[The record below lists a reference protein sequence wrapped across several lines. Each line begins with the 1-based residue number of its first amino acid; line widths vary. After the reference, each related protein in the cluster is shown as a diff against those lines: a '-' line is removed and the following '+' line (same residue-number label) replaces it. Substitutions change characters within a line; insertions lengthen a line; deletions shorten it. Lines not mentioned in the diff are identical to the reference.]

1 MNAINRILPMPRHHG
16 SPCPRLL
23 AKAAALRDD
32 AAETAWKLGELSAWQ
47 IERGRS
53 LILQHQALMLRSIA
67 ATEMAHGRSVLA
79 AEYVRAA
86 RRVEQELVAMGERG

>member
-1 MNAINRILPMPRHHG
+1 MSHIQRILPLPRSHG
-16 SPCPRLL
+16 APCPRML

-32 AAETAWKLGELSAWQ
+32 AAEVAWKLGELPVWQ
-47 IERGRS
+47 REHGRV

-86 RRVEQELVAMGERG
+86 RRVEQELVA